1 MTKEREIEVNENKI
15 KELAERVF
23 NLLEPWERIDTSVEE
38 TANCIRENPLA
49 AIEFLL
55 DLAENQ

>member
-1 MTKEREIEVNENKI
+1 MMKENEVKENKI

-23 NLLEPWERIDTSVEE
+23 NLLEPWERVDTSVEE
-38 TANCIRENPLA
+38 TAKCIRENPLD

-55 DLAENQ
+55 DLAEN